1 MIIVFGDLLVD
12 LSLRLEHFPLQ
23 AGDMQQSPFV
33 ELGPGGAG
41 NVAIA
46 CRRFGLEVTC
56 LGEIGD
62 DEFGKIV
69 RRGLAAEGIDVR
81 QLAVTPGA
89 RTPLAGVLVDEAGDP
104 AYLGFSGSLSLGTL
118 LSSWEPAIESAQ
130 AVFTDGWAEHAGA
143 ARMRVDLLQRAGHQG
158 VPTFFD
164 PGPGNP
170 ALENG
175 WHREAIGATQVLLL
189 NGEEARRL
197 TGIESPR
204 DSLNALG
211 QMGPELV
218 IVKLGA
224 NGCLARKG
232 EETVELPGIPVPLV
246 DATGAGD
253 SVAGAVIYAW
263 LRGLD
268 LTSLVRLANA
278 AGAAKVQKRGTGRNV
293 PTQEEVGAVLRAVG
307 IDPNGL
313 LPGSG

>member
-12 LSLRLEHFPLQ
+12 LSLRLEHFPLR
-23 AGDMQQSPFV
+23 AGEMQQSPFV
-33 ELGPGGAG
+33 ELGPGGAC

-46 CRRFGLEVTC
+46 CRRFGLDVTC

-62 DEFGKIV
+62 DEFGEIV

-81 QLAVTPGA
+81 QMAVSSGT
-89 RTPLAGVLVDEAGDP
+89 RTPLAGVLVDEAGEP
-104 AYLGFSGSLSLGTL
+104 AYIGFPGTLGLGRL

-130 AVFTDGWAEHAGA
+130 GVFTDGWAEHPGA
-143 ARMRVDLLQRAGHQG
+143 ARMRMDFLQRAGHQG

-170 ALENG
+170 ALDNS
-175 WHREAIGATQVLLL
+175 WHREAIGATKILLL
-189 NGEEARRL
+189 NLDEARNL
-197 TGIESPR
+197 TGMESAQ
-204 DSLNALG
+204 DSAKALG
-211 QMGPELV
+211 EMGPELV

-224 NGCLARKG
+224 SGCLARRG
-232 EETVELPGIPVPLV
+232 EEAVELPGIPVPLV

-293 PTQEEVGAVLRAVG
+293 PTLDEIRAVLQRTEG
-307 IDPNGL
+307 DPAEF
-313 LPGSG
+313 LPG

>member
-12 LSLRLEHFPLQ
+12 LSLRLERFPLK
-23 AGDMQQSPFV
+23 AGEMQKSQFV

-46 CRRFGLEVTC
+46 CRRFGLEVSC
-56 LGEIGD
+56 LGEIGED
-62 DEFGKIV
+62 LFGEIV
-69 RRGLAAEGIDVR
+69 RRGLEAEGIDVR
-81 QLAVTPGA
+81 QLAVSPGA
-89 RTPLAGVLVDEAGDP
+89 RTPLAGVLVDEVGEP
-104 AYLGFSGSLSLGTL
+104 AYIGFPGTLRMGSLPSD
-118 LSSWEPAIESAQ
+118 WEPAIESAQ
-130 AVFTDGWAEHAGA
+130 AVFTDGWAEHEGA
-143 ARMRVDLLQRAGHQG
+143 AHMALDLLRRARRNG

-170 ALENG
+170 ALDNG
-175 WHREAIGATQVLLL
+175 WHRQAIGATEILLL
-189 NGEEARRL
+189 NAEEARNL
-197 TGIESPR
+197 TGRESAQ
-204 DSLNALG
+204 DSAKALG
-211 QMGPELV
+211 DLGPELV

-224 NGCLARKG
+224 NGCLARRG
-232 EETVELPGIPVPLV
+232 DEMVELPAVPVPVV

-253 SVAGAVIYAW
+253 SVAGAVISAW

-278 AGAAKVQKRGTGRNV
+278 AGAAKVQKRGTGRSM
-293 PTQEEVGAVLRAVG
+293 PTQDEVGAVLRGAG

>member
-23 AGDMQQSPFV
+23 AGEMQKSPFV

-62 DEFGKIV
+62 DEFGEIV

-81 QLAVTPGA
+81 QLAVTSGA
-89 RTPLAGVLVDEAGDP
+89 RTPLAGVLVDEAGEP
-104 AYLGFSGSLSLGTL
+104 AYIGFPGTLGLGRL
-118 LSSWEPAIESAQ
+118 LSSWGPAIESAQ
-130 AVFTDGWAEHAGA
+130 GVFTDGWAEHAGA
-143 ARMRVDLLQRAGHQG
+143 ARMRVDLLQRAGAQG

-170 ALENG
+170 ALDNS

-197 TGIESPR
+197 TGIESHR
-204 DSLNALG
+204 DSLDALG

-224 NGCLARKG
+224 NGCLARRG
-232 EETVELPGIPVPLV
+232 DEMAVLPAVPVPLV

-253 SVAGAVIYAW
+253 SLAGAVIYAW

-293 PTQEEVGAVLRAVG
+293 PTLDEIRAVLKRTEGGPAE
-307 IDPNGL
+307 L
-313 LPGSG
+313 LPG

>member
-1 MIIVFGDLLVD
+1 MILVFGDLLVD
-12 LSLRLEHFPLQ
+12 LSLRLEHFPLR
-23 AGDMQQSPFV
+23 AGEMQQSPFV

-62 DEFGKIV
+62 DEFGEIV

-81 QLAVTPGA
+81 QLSVTSGA
-89 RTPLAGVLVDEAGDP
+89 RTPLAGVLVDEAGEP
-104 AYLGFSGSLSLGTL
+104 AYIGFPGTLTLGTL
-118 LSSWEPAIESAQ
+118 LKSWEPAIESAR

-143 ARMRVDLLQRAGHQG
+143 ARMRVDLLQRANRGG

-170 ALENG
+170 ALDNS
-175 WHREAIGATQVLLL
+175 WHLEAIGATQVLLL
-189 NGEEARRL
+189 NGDEARRL

-232 EETVELPGIPVPLV
+232 EQIIELPGIRVPVV

-263 LRGLD
+263 LRALD

-293 PTQEEVGAVLRAVG
+293 PTLDEIRAVLQRSEV
-307 IDPNGL
+307 DPAEL
-313 LPGSG
+313 LPS